1 MKACYAL
8 VGWVHRDKATGRD
21 ITGLVKSLPDQE
33 PVTLIREP
41 TNQYDRNAIQVW
53 ARGEHIGYLS
63 AKQIP
68 KLAMAMDRRR
78 EFAHS
83 QEHVRDIDKA
93 TLDAASSMPGKFC
106 ARNGERHPLIEVE
119 E

>member
-8 VGWVHRDKATGRD
+8 VGMQYRDQATGRD
-21 ITGLVKSLPDQE
+21 ISGLVKRLPDQE

-53 ARGEHIGYLS
+53 AKGEHIGYL
-63 AKQIP
+63 AKAQI
-68 KLAMAMDRRR
+68 KQLAIAMDNSRLTDR
-78 EFAHS
+78 AW
-83 QEHVRDIDKA
+83 V
-93 TLDAASSMPGKFC
+93 GKFC